1 MSNLYGYDDLTS
13 EEVEPIDSD
22 EEDQK
27 RSSRN
32 PDKSVKKKVF
42 FKNAFTSLHRSLDYH
57 FPLFGEMISKKNK
70 RKFHVHLY

>member
-1 MSNLYGYDDLTS
+1 MRIEYQLKCNPSFFLFEMSNLYGYDDLTS

-32 PDKSVKKKVF
+32 PDKSVKKKYSSRMPSQVF
-42 FKNAFTSLHRSLDYH
+42 IDL
-57 FPLFGEMISKKNK
+57 
-70 RKFHVHLY
+70 

>member
-32 PDKSVKKKVF
+32 PDKFVDKF
-42 FKNAFTSLHRSLDYH
+42 FSNS
-57 FPLFGEMISKKNK
+57 
-70 RKFHVHLY
+70 